1 MTVDDIKH
9 LGALSRLALTDH
21 EAAAFSKE
29 IDAILEYVG
38 VVTTIAGDG
47 ALEKKVGIVHNVL
60 REDVVTVPS
69 GAYTDAILA
78 GVPKRHG
85 QFVEVKKIIA
95 QDE

>member
-9 LGALSRLALTDH
+9 LGALSRLALTDD

-29 IDAILEYVG
+29 IYAILEYVG
-38 VVTTIAGDG
+38 AVTTIVGDG

-69 GAYTDAILA
+69 GVYTEAILA
-78 GVPKRHG
+78 GAPKRHG